1 MTQPISRRA
10 ALAGA
15 AAWLA
20 AGCAT
25 LQPPSMARDLAGRLS
40 VRIEA
45 TAAAAARSFAADFD
59 LRGDAERGE
68 LRLTGPLGATLAD
81 VRWRPGA
88 AEMTDANGRRDY
100 PTLEA
105 LARDLLG
112 EPLPLAALTDWLRG
126 RPWPGA
132 PHVRRDD
139 GFDQL
144 GWRIGLAEFAQGLV
158 VALRD
163 GRPAVQ
169 VRARLESPT

>member
-1 MTQPISRRA
+1 MLSRRA
-10 ALAGA
+10 ALAGGA
-15 AAWLA
+15 ALLTS
-20 AGCAT
+20 GCAT
-25 LQPPSMARDLAGRLS
+25 LQAPSMARDLAGRLT
-40 VRIEA
+40 VRIDA
-45 TAAAAARSFAADFD
+45 TETTPARSFAADFD

-68 LRLTGPLGATLAD
+68 LRLTGPLGATVAD

-88 AEMTDANGRRDY
+88 AEMTDTNGRRDY

-132 PHVRRDD
+132 PHARHDG

-144 GWRIGLAEFAQGLV
+144 GWRIALTQFAQGLV
-158 VALRD
+158 QASRD

-169 VRARLESPT
+169 VRARLENPA

>member
-1 MTQPISRRA
+1 MTLSRRA
-10 ALAGA
+10 ALAA
-15 AAWLA
+15 AAALA

-25 LQPPSMARDLAGRLS
+25 LPPPSMTRDLAGRLS
-40 VRIEA
+40 VRIDA
-45 TAAAAARSFAADFD
+45 TAAAPARSFAADFD

-112 EPLPLAALTDWLRG
+112 EPVPLAALTDWLRG

-132 PHVRRDD
+132 PHARFAD
-139 GFDQL
+139 GFEQL
-144 GWRIGLAEFAQGLV
+144 GWRIALADFAQGLV
-158 VALRD
+158 LASRE

-169 VRARLESPT
+169 VRARLDSPA